1 MRLDG
6 ECIFS
11 GVREGVKKD
20 GKPWFSSRYLD
31 NDADAFFT
39 IFIDE
44 ALYRE
49 LLKVPKRTPV
59 LLTLNLV
66 PGQKYVTLENVEV
79 ISR

>member
-11 GVREGVKKD
+11 GVREGIKKA

-31 NDADAFFT
+31 DAADAFFT

-44 ALYRE
+44 ALYKE
-49 LLKVPKRTPV
+49 LSKIPKRTPV

-66 PGQKYVTLENVEV
+66 PGEKYVTLENVEV
-79 ISR
+79 ISK